1 MTSYQYRF
9 WEIDPDIEF
18 LNFRKNE
25 PKLTDQY
32 GHSIQGE
39 YFQGWQAIYQ
49 YVYNV
54 LVGIRPAGKSEI
66 AACERFVY
74 DLNRKD
80 LVFDKDDADLVFLLC
95 SSLRHPK
102 GDVVGQ
108 KFFIMGWMGFCLA
121 QIFAWYYSDEARE
134 TLRGDRRFMKS
145 YVAVARGNS
154 KTVLSAAFCILQ
166 ALTTTNGSPIITTSG
181 PVQKQS
187 RLAFE
192 DVGKMIRSATPSVR
206 RQFRVLQN
214 EIRILASEGKIIATS
229 SESSTLD
236 GLRVVGAV
244 CDELHA
250 HRDSSIVDVLSTGMG
265 SSRDPHLM
273 MITTAGV
280 DLDTYGKE
288 MMDLADEIAQN
299 VFINDRFLSCV
310 YKLDKENED
319 RWNDEELWKHAN
331 PTLGHAVSLEA
342 LRCFYTEAT
351 RNAKARANFL
361 TKHCNVYVSFN
372 EDSFVD
378 ANELEACK
386 DHALNI
392 DDYAGRDCYLGL
404 DLASVSDLSSLVYI
418 FPNDNGGVDVFQKS
432 YIPDS
437 AFKAA
442 QQTIQDRYMAYSRD
456 GELIIT
462 PTLVTDF
469 DYIVEDILRAHEDY
483 NVKAL
488 SIDGAAGGIKF
499 ASDLEDAHGIEAVSV
514 KQGYGL
520 STSAI
525 TAQTLIKSKSLRY
538 SSELF
543 QWCMGNARQKTGAY
557 DDICVVRPTQ
567 REKKIDACV
576 AFLIG
581 MSQAILRDN
590 SESVY
595 ETQDF
600 RYFKGFLCY

>member
-25 PKLTDQY
+25 PTLTDQY
-32 GHSIQGE
+32 GHSIQGD

-102 GDVVGQ
+102 GPISGTP
-108 KFFIMGWMGFCLA
+108 FYILPFMGFCLA
-121 QIFAWYYSDEARE
+121 QIFAWYYTDEARE
-134 TLRGDRRFMKS
+134 TLRGQRRFLKS
-145 YVAVARGNS
+145 FIAVGRGNS
-154 KTVLSAAFCILQ
+154 KTVLAAAFGILTS
-166 ALTTTNGSPIITTSG
+166 LITDNGAPVITTSAS
-181 PVQKQS
+181 VQKQS

-192 DVGKMIRSATPSVR
+192 DISKMIKSASPSVKKH
-206 RQFRVLQN
+206 FRLLQN
-214 EIRILASEGKIIATS
+214 EIRILKNDGKIIPTS

-236 GLRVVGAV
+236 GIRISGAI
-244 CDELHA
+244 CDEIHA
-250 HRDSSIVDVLSTGMG
+250 HKDDSIVETLGTGMQ
-265 SSRDPHLM
+265 SSKDPHM
-273 MITTAGV
+273 MCITTAGTNI
-280 DLDTYGKE
+280 DSFGKE
-288 MMDLADEIAQN
+288 LMDYADEVAQS
-299 VFINDRFLSCV
+299 IMENDRFLSCV
-310 YKLDKENED
+310 YKLDKENTERWDDED
-319 RWNDEELWKHAN
+319 LWYHAN
-331 PTLGHAVSLEA
+331 PALGHAVNLEA
-342 LRCFYTEAT
+342 LRAAYKEAT

-392 DDYAGRDCYLGL
+392 EDYAGRDCYLGL

-462 PTLVTDF
+462 PTVVTDF

-514 KQGYGL
+514 KQGFGL

-525 TAQTLIKSKSLRY
+525 TVQSLIKSKSLRY

-543 QWCMGNARQKTGAY
+543 QWCMGNALQKTGAY
-557 DDICVVRPTQ
+557 GDICVVRPTQ

-581 MSQAILRDN
+581 MSQTILRDN

-600 RYFKGFLCY
+600 RYF